1 VRSFSAGLAKDGGLE
16 PKTIKEQGGKP
27 TNRQSHRP
35 IGQAGDVELNSA
47 QQSFHFSPSSCP
59 PITLSPPPPCS
70 QELQGTTE
78 TMATPK
84 DCSFKIVVVG
94 TSMGGLHA
102 LQVLLPALP
111 KSFRVPVAIAQ
122 HRHKD
127 SDERLSVFLQRYC
140 ALPLIEPED
149 KDEIVPGRVYL
160 APPDYHLLVEVGHF
174 ALSTEAPVKQA
185 RPSID
190 VLFDSAADAYGEN
203 AIGVILTGASNDGS
217 QGIVRIK
224 ERGGLAIVQEPKT
237 AESPTMPKAAI
248 AALQHQRIDN
258 TPYSSYWIL
267 PLHDIAPF
275 IVNLCHLALR

>member
-1 VRSFSAGLAKDGGLE
+1 VRSFSAGLARHGGLE
-16 PKTIKEQGGKP
+16 QTAIPEQGGKS
-27 TNRQSHRP
+27 TNRQINRQ
-35 IGQAGDVELNSA
+35 IAQGGGVEYNAA
-47 QQSFHFSPSSCP
+47 QPYPNGSPSSCP
-59 PITLSPPPPCS
+59 SLTPSPLSPCS
-70 QELQGTTE
+70 ERLQDTKETT
-78 TMATPK
+78 ATTR
-84 DCSFKIVVVG
+84 DCSFKIIVVG

-127 SDERLSVFLQRYC
+127 SDESLSIFLQQYC
-140 ALPLIEPED
+140 ALPLTEPED
-149 KDEIVPGRVYL
+149 KDKIAPGQVYL
-160 APPDYHLLVEVGHF
+160 APPDYHLLVEFGHF

-190 VLFDSAADAYGEN
+190 VLFESAADAYGEN
-203 AIGVILTGASNDGS
+203 VILTGASNDGS
-217 QGIVRIK
+217 QGILKIK
-224 ERGGLAIVQEPKT
+224 QRGGLAIVQEPTT

-248 AALQHQRIDN
+248 AALQHQRIDKA
-258 TPYSSYWIL
+258 PYSSYWIL